1 MSEAL
6 IWHDHFLRLCINHAQ
21 KSKDP
26 NTRVGALIVDR
37 DRDIVAHGLNEFPR
51 GIACTHGRWN
61 DREEKLRLVVHAE
74 CNAICAAA
82 MAGSRVVC
90 STLYLAATDDT
101 GAVWGG
107 PPCTKCTTLVIQAGI
122 RRVISRP
129 RKAVSKWQADLD
141 VAAALLV
148 EAMIE
153 YLEVPEGG

>member
-1 MSEAL
+1 MSESIL
-6 IWHDHFLRLCINHAQ
+6 WHDHFLRLCINHAQ

-51 GIACTHGRWN
+51 GIADTDGRWN

-82 MAGSRVVC
+82 MAGARVLG

-101 GAVWGG
+101 GAVWGKHLHRYV
-107 PPCTKCTTLVIQAGI
+107 TEHEFRYN
-122 RRVISRP
+122 RR
-129 RKAVSKWQADLD
+129 SKDVGERIARCLIGQHGRLRLADLF
-141 VAAALLV
+141 A
-148 EAMIE
+148 
-153 YLEVPEGG
+153 